1 MSGTSDLLAGHHGR
15 PQLSAL
21 ETIAPSETDL
31 EPIPEDDDPDVI
43 HWGWRDEL
51 EAARRTGKPYHSL
64 CGKLI
69 YIRPKPPYP
78 KHCQGCLAVKA
89 RLERGRT
96 GRY

>member
-1 MSGTSDLLAGHHGR
+1 MSGTSGLLAGHHGR

-21 ETIAPSETDL
+21 ETIAPSETVL
-31 EPIPEDDDPDVI
+31 EAVPEDDDPDVI

-78 KHCQGCLAVKA
+78 KHCPACLAVKA
-89 RLERGRT
+89 RFERGRT

>member
-1 MSGTSDLLAGHHGR
+1 MSRTSDLLAGHHGR

-21 ETIAPSETDL
+21 EMIAPSETDL
-31 EPIPEDDDPDVI
+31 EPVPEDDDPDVI

-51 EAARRTGKPYHSL
+51 EAARRTGKPHHSL
-64 CGKLI
+64 CGKLV

-78 KHCQGCLAVKA
+78 KHCPACLAVKA